1 MSKSKH
7 FTILYTRSAEEDILA
22 KAEYIEKV
30 FHDSRLAYTWY
41 QRLKN
46 EIQKELTFLP
56 KKYQIYDHSPWK
68 KMEIQEFIF
77 RNDIVMYSVNEEND
91 TVTIHAVFT
100 AGKDLSE
107 DVFE

>member
-68 KMEIQEFIF
+68 EMEIREFIF
-77 RNDIVMYSVNEEND
+77 RN
-91 TVTIHAVFT
+91 VTIHAVFT

>member
-68 KMEIQEFIF
+68 EMEIREFIF
-77 RNDIVMYSVNEEND
+77 HNDIVMYSVNEEND

>member
-7 FTILYTRSAEEDILA
+7 FTILYTRSAE
-22 KAEYIEKV
+22 
-30 FHDSRLAYTWY
+30 
-41 QRLKN
+41 
-46 EIQKELTFLP
+46 
-56 KKYQIYDHSPWK
+56 
-68 KMEIQEFIF
+68 
-77 RNDIVMYSVNEEND
+77 IVMYSVNEEND